1 MASDNRS
8 KLDASDP
15 FAKRRLNMFDM
26 VDDMAKGGIEPPQA
40 PEKQVVVVP
49 PDNALLPH
57 DDGTMTYKRFV
68 MHPTQLEIPQD
79 VTADEWADFGGVLKQ
94 LDTTIS
100 WVVGE
105 WAEFANK
112 QWEYSYEA
120 IAEHFG
126 YEISTLMTYTSIV
139 RKIPTSIRNQG
150 LSFAHHRLVAG
161 LPETHQKIWLE
172 QAANMGWNVAQMR
185 DAMRPTKQ
193 SDAHS
198 ASVRTLKKRVRTFSA
213 ELEELIGDLDE
224 TERQEVAQML
234 LKLAKKLGGK
244 A

>member
-8 KLDASDP
+8 KLEASDP
-15 FAKRRLNMFDM
+15 FAKRPSMFDLT
-26 VDDMAKGGIEPPQA
+26 DNMAEEQPRRA
-40 PEKQVVVVP
+40 PEKEIVVVT
-49 PDNALLPH
+49 PDNALLPRE
-57 DDGTMTYKRFV
+57 DGAMTYKRFV

-79 VTADEWADFGGVLKQ
+79 VTENEWVDFGGVLKQ

-112 QWEYSYEA
+112 EWGYAYEA

-172 QAANMGWNVAQMR
+172 QAATMNWNVAQMR
-185 DAMRPTKQ
+185 DAMRPTKKP
-193 SDAHS
+193 DAHS

-213 ELEELIGDLDE
+213 ELEELIGDLDDS
-224 TERQEVAQML
+224 ERQEVAQML
-234 LKLAKKLGGK
+234 LKLAKKFGGK